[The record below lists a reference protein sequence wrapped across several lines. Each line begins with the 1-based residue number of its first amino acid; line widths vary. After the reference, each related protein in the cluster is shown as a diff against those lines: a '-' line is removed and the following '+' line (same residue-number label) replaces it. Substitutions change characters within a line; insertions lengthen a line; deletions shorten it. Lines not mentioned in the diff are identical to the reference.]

1 MILYISSDISSP
13 HTAKRERWFIKNGFN
28 FKTYGFENSSN
39 SISIDKDK
47 RHAYLKI
54 KSGPLNYFNRVISA
68 FKLCFDLSKE
78 LKQGITIVRGFEF
91 ILPLNLFRIKFYY
104 ELTDIPEIFFRLK
117 PLRLLLKV
125 SLKNSKLL
133 MTSGG
138 YNEVLN
144 FERHKIFIWHND
156 PMITHHEENHIQIK
170 NKSKDKIIYSG
181 YLRGIKHLIHWNNNF
196 LEINFYGKRNIL
208 GENFNFN
215 EFIIGY
221 KGEYNPSKLYDI
233 FNLFWYSY
241 ISDYKGQNS
250 RYNLTNRLY
259 ESILHLSIPI
269 ELRSN
274 YQEKFMRKEKI
285 FFLNNTSITEDMTLK
300 ALIKISNGNR
310 KTLSRIIER
319 DNISIIN
326 EFNQILKNL

>member
-13 HTAKRERWFIKNGFN
+13 HTAKRERWFLKNGFN

-39 SISIDKDK
+39 SISTDKDK

-78 LKQGITIVRGFEF
+78 LKQGIIIVRGFEF

-125 SLKNSKLL
+125 LLKNSKLL

-144 FERHKIFIWHND
+144 FDRHKIFIWHND
-156 PMITHHEENHIQIK
+156 PMITHREENQIEIK

-181 YLRGIKHLIHWNNNF
+181 YLRGIKHLIQWNNNF

-241 ISDYKGQNS
+241 ISDYKDQNS
-250 RYNLTNRLY
+250 RFNLTNRLY

-269 ELRSN
+269 ELREN
-274 YQEKFMRKEKI
+274 YQARFLRNSDI
-285 FFLNNTSITEDMTLK
+285 FFIDEIQNTKMVSTNELVIKSIENKKKLVDIIGKNNSELISELLNI
-300 ALIKISNGNR
+300 R
-310 KTLSRIIER
+310 K
-319 DNISIIN
+319 D
-326 EFNQILKNL
+326 